1 MHRTWQLVS
10 TEPSNTQTN
19 LHSPG
24 APPATSDTMYPATD
38 EWGPAM
44 SDLDNGKSTTDST
57 AGGSGSDAGTTPF
70 LSAPPSL
77 GAKAS
82 TTTEAPKPAPPGRHA
97 QSTAEKP
104 APAAASSSVPKPA
117 PVPDAEGGTQ
127 PGSGAVVKGQ
137 ITIEDEV
144 VEKIAALAA
153 LEVEGIADLGGDV
166 ERVIESVRS
175 RVGVGERRGDQGVKA
190 KIQNN
195 EVTLD
200 IVVVVEYGA
209 IVMDVAKAVKGN
221 VARVVSRML
230 GMRVTS
236 VNVTVDDVHLPSGQG
251 AAGPAPEDAADPA

>member
-1 MHRTWQLVS
+1 MVS
-10 TEPSNTQTN
+10 
-19 LHSPG
+19 
-24 APPATSDTMYPATD
+24 ATD
-38 EWGPAM
+38 EWGSAM
-44 SDLDNGKSTTDST
+44 SDLDKGTSTTDSGT
-57 AGGSGSDAGTTPF
+57 GGSGPEAGTTPF

-77 GAKAS
+77 GVKAPAS
-82 TTTEAPKPAPPGRHA
+82 AEASKPSAAGRHA
-97 QSTAEKP
+97 QAATESP
-104 APAAASSSVPKPA
+104 APVSTPTSVPKQAPA
-117 PVPDAEGGTQ
+117 PDAEAATQ
-127 PGSGAVVKGQ
+127 SPAASGAVVKGQ

-175 RVGVGERRGDQGVKA
+175 RIGVGQRRGDQGVKA
-190 KIQNN
+190 EIQNN

-200 IVVVVEYGA
+200 VVVVVEYGA

-236 VNVTVDDVHLPSGQG
+236 VNVTVDDVHVPGPDPVP
-251 AAGPAPEDAADPA
+251 AALDAETESEDAAQPA